1 MNCYEVKNMT
11 PLAVVAG
18 IVERG
23 GETLVCRRPA
33 ASHQGLLWEFPGG
46 KIEKGESPEEALVRE
61 LREELDIET
70 AVTGIYDARITE
82 YPEKTVL
89 ILFYRVRIVRGEP
102 RPVEEDAVRW
112 VKGKEALNLD
122 FAPADRPVAEKLF
135 D

>member
-1 MNCYEVKNMT
+1 MT

-89 ILFYRVRIVRGEP
+89 ILFYKVRIVRGEP

-135 D
+135 DR

>member
-1 MNCYEVKNMT
+1 MT

-33 ASHQGLLWEFPGG
+33 KSNQGLLWEFPGG
-46 KIEKGESPEEALVRE
+46 KIEKGESPEEALTRE
-61 LREELDIET
+61 LKEELGINVS
-70 AVTGIYDARITE
+70 VTSIYDARITE

-89 ILFYRVRIVRGEP
+89 ILFYKVRIVRGEP

-135 D
+135 GQ